1 MDTQLAFALGMLT
14 VLVIAVAIAVV
25 ICILRVIKHEAG
37 FRNLHNEINDCHRHI
52 SDTERHIYTEINETR
67 NRFDR
72 YTEEYKRELMAYTD
86 SRVDKSL
93 VTKEKP
99 TLKS

>member
-1 MDTQLAFALGMLT
+1 MDTQLAFALGILT
-14 VLVIAVAIAVV
+14 VVVIAIAIAVV
-25 ICILRVIKHEAG
+25 ICILRVIRHEAS
-37 FRNLHNEINDCHRHI
+37 FRNIHNEINDCHRHI
-52 SDTERHIYTEINETR
+52 SDTERHLYTEANETR
-67 NRFDR
+67 NQFTR
-72 YTEEYKRELMAYTD
+72 YYDEFRSELMAYTD